1 MRAGVIVG
9 ATLAAVLSIVGAYAF
24 THAADAQNAPA
35 VTMAGPPAG
44 QNWSR
49 GDGQRGWAMQR
60 QMWSARRMAMA
71 RRNDFGLFAWVPDKQ
86 LTTADVQTL
95 AQAMLLRHGNHTWKV
110 ANVAANQD
118 NTISFAFTTAD
129 GGVVARFAMDTRT
142 GRVRRTG

>member
-1 MRAGVIVG
+1 
-9 ATLAAVLSIVGAYAF
+9 
-24 THAADAQNAPA
+24 
-35 VTMAGPPAG
+35 
-44 QNWSR
+44 
-49 GDGQRGWAMQR
+49 MQR

-129 GGVVARFAMDTRT
+129 GGVRRALRHGHAHRPRAPHRLTVAQWLRLTT
-142 GRVRRTG
+142 GARGP